1 MKTALHISGL
11 CCLICVAL
19 AVSDGNARAALDSLL
34 ALVRVVV
41 AAVDYASRDD
51 VSLSP

>member
-19 AVSDGNARAALDSLL
+19 AVSDGNWFAALGFLT
-34 ALVRVVV
+34 ALVGVFV

-51 VSLSP
+51 A